1 MAKYNHTPCV
11 LCLIEN
17 PDTHQLLMVR
27 NLRGMNKGFYNFA
40 GGKLNWGED
49 IRTALVREV
58 KEETNLTLMGAKL
71 VGRIDIVPADVK
83 KVRADTKDCQVYVF
97 YSDRYKGEP
106 KAADKEVELY
116 WFDKDKIPFENMR
129 DNDRLWLPKVLN
141 GEMVN
146 MKFRRDQDGKLVDVC
161 ENATSEHCLDDRF
174 QYYAFM
180 KKVIAKFASKK

>member
-1 MAKYNHTPCV
+1 MPEYKHTPCV

-17 PDTHQLLMVR
+17 PQNHQLLMVK

-58 KEETNLTLMGAKL
+58 KEETNLTLTGAKF

-97 YSDRYKGEP
+97 YSYRYTGEL
-106 KAADKEVELY
+106 KAADREVELY
-116 WFDKDKIPFENMR
+116 WFDRDKIPFENMR

-146 MKFRRDQDGKLVDVC
+146 MKFRRDQNGKLTDVC
-161 ENATSEHCLDDRF
+161 ENTTDKNCQNERF
-174 QYYAFM
+174 RYYNFM
-180 KKVIAKFASKK
+180 KKVIAKSSSK